1 MNNKKY
7 IYVLLLPL
15 YLSCNPLYKKYQTI
29 DIEALKSNLYNEQH
43 KIIKDILSK
52 ESKSSIL
59 IIRWKKNM
67 LVKDA
72 PLYYSALLYTSLDG
86 KIKLL
91 SNYKKNKEKE
101 ILITK
106 DSSNEYFREF
116 SYILNNY
123 LQGKDEHLLSLRDS
137 FSSSEMNSPY
147 YIYDFVKHKKFKINS
162 FIFDKEGKII
172 Q

>member
-1 MNNKKY
+1 
-7 IYVLLLPL
+7 
-15 YLSCNPLYKKYQTI
+15 
-29 DIEALKSNLYNEQH
+29 
-43 KIIKDILSK
+43 
-52 ESKSSIL
+52 
-59 IIRWKKNM
+59 M
-67 LVKDA
+67 LVKDT

-123 LQGKDEHLLSLRDS
+123 LQGRDEHLLSLQDS

-147 YIYDFVKHKKFKINS
+147 YIYDFVKHKKIKINS

>member
-1 MNNKKY
+1 MRIY
-7 IYVLLLPL
+7 IFIPILLLFFG
-15 YLSCNPLYKKYQTI
+15 CNSSYQQYKSLNN
-29 DIEALKSNLYNEQH
+29 DIIKNNLYNQQL
-43 KIIKDILSK
+43 KIIKSILVK
-52 ESKSSIL
+52 ENKYSIL

-72 PLYYSALLYTSLDG
+72 PLYYSALLYSSLDG
-86 KIKLL
+86 KTKLL
-91 SNYKKNKEKE
+91 SNDEKNKEKE

-147 YIYDFVKHKKFKINS
+147 YIYDFVKHKKIKINS
-162 FIFDKEGKII
+162 FIFNKEGKII

>member
-1 MNNKKY
+1 MRTY
-7 IYVLLLPL
+7 IFIPILLLFFG
-15 YLSCNPLYKKYQTI
+15 CNSSYQQYKSLNK
-29 DIEALKSNLYNEQH
+29 DIIKNNLYNQQL
-43 KIIKDILSK
+43 KIIKSILIT
-52 ESKSSIL
+52 ENNYSIL

-67 LVKDA
+67 LIKDSH
-72 PLYYSALLYTSLDG
+72 LYYSALLYSSLDG

-91 SNYKKNKEKE
+91 STDEKKQKKE

-123 LQGKDEHLLSLRDS
+123 LKGKDEYLLSLQDS

-147 YIYDFVKHKKFKINS
+147 YIYDFVKHKKIKINS